1 MRAADFAPPIYSCS
15 PLPKTLTAYPVLAT
29 GSVMLTLYGFLRSG
43 NVYKVRLLLAQLG
56 TAHRRV
62 EVSQLTADTARP
74 EFRAINPIGKVPTL
88 VFDDGRMLSE
98 SGAILHY
105 LAAGT
110 RFWPDDRWQQAQ
122 VLRWMFFEQYSHE
135 PAIAVNRF
143 LRVYTGSDDRTS
155 QIESNHRRGM
165 RALGVMDEH
174 LRSHAW
180 FGADRYSIAD
190 MALYAYTHVADE
202 GGFDLAP
209 FASVQR
215 WLDYVR
221 SQPGH
226 ILLMQETSAEPV
238 VNLDGVPVSAAP
250 PP

>member
-1 MRAADFAPPIYSCS
+1 
-15 PLPKTLTAYPVLAT
+15 
-29 GSVMLTLYGFLRSG
+29 MLTLYGFLRSG

-56 TAHRRV
+56 ILHRRV

-74 EFRAINPIGKVPTL
+74 EFRAINPIGKVPTV

-105 LAAGT
+105 LAAGS
-110 RFWPDDRWQQAQ
+110 RFWPEDRWQQAQ

-143 LRVYTGSDDRTS
+143 LRVYTGTDDRTS
-155 QIESNHRRGM
+155 QIEANHRRGM
-165 RALGVMDEH
+165 HALAVMDAH
-174 LRSHAW
+174 LAGASW
-180 FGADRYSIAD
+180 FGGEAYSIAD
-190 MALYAYTHVADE
+190 IALYAYTHVAGE

-209 FASVQR
+209 FAHVRQ
-215 WLDYVR
+215 WLERVR
-221 SQPGH
+221 NQPGH

-238 VNLDGVPVSAAP
+238 TDLDGLPVSTAP
-250 PP
+250 TP

>member
-1 MRAADFAPPIYSCS
+1 
-15 PLPKTLTAYPVLAT
+15 
-29 GSVMLTLYGFLRSG
+29 MLTLYGFLRSG

-56 TAHRRV
+56 LPHRRV
-62 EVSQLTADTARP
+62 EVSQLRDDTAWP

-110 RFWPDDRWQQAQ
+110 RFWPEDRWPQAQ

-143 LRVYTGSDDRTS
+143 LRVYTGPDDRTA
-155 QIESNHRRGM
+155 QIEANHRRGM
-165 RALGVMDEH
+165 HALAVMDAH
-174 LRSHAW
+174 LAQSRW
-180 FGADRYSIAD
+180 FGADAYSIAD
-190 MALYAYTHVADE
+190 IALYAYTHVADE
-202 GGFDLAP
+202 GGFDLAA
-209 FASVQR
+209 FTNVGR
-215 WLDYVR
+215 WLADVR

-226 ILLMQETSAEPV
+226 ILLHRETSAEPV
-238 VNLDGVPVSAAP
+238 MGLDGLPVGNQE
-250 PP
+250 

>member
-1 MRAADFAPPIYSCS
+1 
-15 PLPKTLTAYPVLAT
+15 
-29 GSVMLTLYGFLRSG
+29 MLTLYGFLRSG

-56 TAHRRV
+56 IPHRRV

-74 EFRAINPIGKVPTL
+74 EFRAINPIGKVPTV

-143 LRVYTGSDDRTS
+143 LRVYTGPDDRTS
-155 QIESNHRRGM
+155 QIAANHRRGTH
-165 RALGVMDEH
+165 ALAVMDAH
-174 LRSHAW
+174 LQEARW
-180 FGADRYSIAD
+180 FGGDACSIAD
-190 MALYAYTHVADE
+190 IALYAYTHVADE

-209 FASVQR
+209 LANVRR
-215 WLDYVR
+215 WLDRVR
-221 SQPGH
+221 GQPGH
-226 ILLMQETSAEPV
+226 IPLMQETSAEPV
-238 VNLDGVPVSAAP
+238 TGLDGLPVSAAP
-250 PP
+250 AA

>member
-1 MRAADFAPPIYSCS
+1 
-15 PLPKTLTAYPVLAT
+15 
-29 GSVMLTLYGFLRSG
+29 MLTLYGFLRSG

-56 TAHRRV
+56 IPHRRI

-74 EFRAINPIGKVPTL
+74 EFRAINPIGKVPTV

-105 LAAGT
+105 LAAGS
-110 RFWPDDRWQQAQ
+110 RFWPEDRWQQAQ

-143 LRVYTGSDDRTS
+143 LRVYTGPDDRTA
-155 QIESNHRRGM
+155 QIDANHRRGM
-165 RALGVMDEH
+165 HALAVMDAH
-174 LRSHAW
+174 LGEHAW
-180 FGADRYSIAD
+180 FGADTCSIAD
-190 MALYAYTHVADE
+190 IALYAYTHVADE
-202 GGFDLAP
+202 AGFDLTL
-209 FASVQR
+209 FANVRR
-215 WLDYVR
+215 WLGDVQ

-238 VNLDGVPVSAAP
+238 TNLDGLPVSPAP
-250 PP
+250 AP

>member
-1 MRAADFAPPIYSCS
+1 
-15 PLPKTLTAYPVLAT
+15 
-29 GSVMLTLYGFLRSG
+29 MLTLYGFLRSG

-56 TAHRRV
+56 IPHRRV

-110 RFWPDDRWQQAQ
+110 RLWPEDRWQQAQ

-143 LRVYTGSDDRTS
+143 LRVYTGTDDRTA
-155 QIESNHRRGM
+155 QIEANHRRGM
-165 RALGVMDEH
+165 HALAVMDAH
-174 LRSHAW
+174 LTQSRW
-180 FGADRYSIAD
+180 FGAGDYSIAD
-190 MALYAYTHVADE
+190 IALYAYTHVADE
-202 GGFDLAP
+202 GGFDLAA
-209 FASVQR
+209 FANIAR
-215 WLDYVR
+215 WLADVR
-221 SQPGH
+221 HQPGH
-226 ILLMQETSAEPV
+226 ILLFQETSAEPV
-238 VNLDGVPVSAAP
+238 IELDGLPVSPAP
-250 PP
+250 AR

>member
-1 MRAADFAPPIYSCS
+1 
-15 PLPKTLTAYPVLAT
+15 
-29 GSVMLTLYGFLRSG
+29 MLTLYGFLRSG
-43 NVYKVRLLLAQLG
+43 NVYKVRLLMAQLG
-56 TAHRRV
+56 IPHRRI

-74 EFRAINPIGKVPTL
+74 EFRAINRIGKVPTL

-110 RFWPDDRWQQAQ
+110 RFWPHDRWQQAQ

-143 LRVYTGSDDRTS
+143 LRVYTGTDDRTG
-155 QIESNHRRGM
+155 QIEANHRRGM
-165 RALGVMDEH
+165 HALAVMNAH
-174 LRSHAW
+174 LGAGNW
-180 FGADRYSIAD
+180 FGADTYSIAD
-190 MALYAYTHVADE
+190 IALYAYTHVADE

-209 FASVQR
+209 FANVRR
-215 WLDYVR
+215 WLERVH

-238 VNLDGVPVSAAP
+238 MDLDGLPVRAAP
-250 PP
+250 AP

>member
-1 MRAADFAPPIYSCS
+1 M
-15 PLPKTLTAYPVLAT
+15 LAT

-165 RALGVMDEH
+165 HALGVMDEH

-190 MALYAYTHVADE
+190 MALYAYTHIADE

-215 WLDYVR
+215 WLDDVR

>member
-1 MRAADFAPPIYSCS
+1 
-15 PLPKTLTAYPVLAT
+15 
-29 GSVMLTLYGFLRSG
+29 MLTLYGFLRSG

-56 TAHRRV
+56 IPHRRV
-62 EVSQLTADTARP
+62 EVSQLTDDTARP
-74 EFRAINPIGKVPTL
+74 AFRAINPIGKVPTV

-110 RFWPDDRWQQAQ
+110 RFWPADPWPQAQ

-143 LRVYTGSDDRTS
+143 LRVYTGPDDRTS
-155 QIESNHRRGM
+155 QIEANHRRGM
-165 RALGVMDEH
+165 RALAVMDAH
-174 LRSHAW
+174 LGRHDW
-180 FGADRYSIAD
+180 FGGDRYSIAD
-190 MALYAYTHVADE
+190 IALYAYTHVADE

-209 FASVQR
+209 FGNIRR
-215 WLDYVR
+215 WLGHVR

-226 ILLMQETSAEPV
+226 VLLMQETSAEPV
-238 VNLDGVPVSAAP
+238 VDLDGVPVSTAP
-250 PP
+250 AP